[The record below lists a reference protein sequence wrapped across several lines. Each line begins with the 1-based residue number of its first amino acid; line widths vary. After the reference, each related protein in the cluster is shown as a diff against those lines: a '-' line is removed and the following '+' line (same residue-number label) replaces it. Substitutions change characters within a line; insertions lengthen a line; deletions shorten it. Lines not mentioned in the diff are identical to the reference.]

1 MQASYYNPQQRV
13 REKQI
18 SREQDDR
25 ALRSGAIS
33 RDEMGHRN
41 GFLSS
46 FDLSCASV
54 RNRGRVSS

>member
-1 MQASYYNPQQRV
+1 MQASYYDPQQRI

-25 ALRSGAIS
+25 ALRSGAVS
-33 RDEMGHRN
+33 RDELGHRN

-46 FDLSCASV
+46 LDLSGASV
-54 RNRGRVSS
+54 RRRGRVSS